1 MFFAKAFVIVRLSI
15 PAKLAI
21 SILAL
26 THYQLSYFQATVRLS
41 SSGCGL
47 WCYWL
52 YGPSIWFWALNKAS
66 GASVMSSQLQWY
78 LYIHFGTIVA
88 RGSRTRSSN
97 VRFWN
102 IRFVLDIY
110 GQQFWEY
117 ICWYWIY
124 YWIYHAIF
132 WGMNVSWTVSERPSG
147 LERVSHAVRMSHA
160 VRTLEPNQP
169 KDNVTP
175 IHTLWDN
182 CCTRFEDTQLE
193 CTFLKYKI
201 CTGYMLPTV

>member
-52 YGPSIWFWALNKAS
+52 YGPSIWFWLLIKPVVLVSCQASCNGTYTYTLEQLSHAVRGHAVRMWPSAPEALRACNACRTLFECRTRFVRWSLTNQKI
-66 GASVMSSQLQWY
+66 MSH

-97 VRFWN
+97 VAF
-102 IRFVLDIY
+102 
-110 GQQFWEY
+110 G
-117 ICWYWIY
+117 
-124 YWIYHAIF
+124 
-132 WGMNVSWTVSERPSG
+132 P
-147 LERVSHAVRMSHA
+147 
-160 VRTLEPNQP
+160 
-169 KDNVTP
+169 
-175 IHTLWDN
+175 
-182 CCTRFEDTQLE
+182 
-193 CTFLKYKI
+193 
-201 CTGYMLPTV
+201 